1 MNPHYAAFIRYIESK
16 GATREMFESELLNNN
31 TPIKGFINHLVMRLE
46 GPFAGLWG
54 CSDQGKFFRF
64 SNALHDQDFWY
75 TIFTEYEDENED
87 EDEDLLTKDVLKPF
101 YNEVLSTE
109 QVFALFLKKH
119 RKFSIVKKDIDKN
132 TVYSPYTLL
141 YYALNQDY
149 ADKWLKLYN
158 SFTIDDTI
166 SGARL
171 LAIK

>member
-1 MNPHYAAFIRYIESK
+1 MNRHYAAFIRYIESK

-31 TPIKGFINHLVMRLE
+31 TSIKSFIAHLVMHLE
-46 GPFAGLWG
+46 EPFVDLWG
-54 CSDQGKFFRF
+54 CGDPGKFFRF
-64 SNALHDQDFWY
+64 YNALHDEDFWSDV
-75 TIFTEYEDENED
+75 FVQYEEAD
-87 EDEDLLTKDVLKPF
+87 EDEYVLTEEVLKPF
-101 YNEVLSTE
+101 YIEVLSTE

-158 SFTIDDTI
+158 SFAIDDTI

-171 LAIK
+171 LAIR